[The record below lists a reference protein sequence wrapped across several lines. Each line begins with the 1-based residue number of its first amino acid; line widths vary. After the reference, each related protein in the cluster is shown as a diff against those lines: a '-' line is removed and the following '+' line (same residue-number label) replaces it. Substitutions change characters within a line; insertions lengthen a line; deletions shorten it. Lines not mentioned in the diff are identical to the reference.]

1 MVNPDYHPLYL
12 TCTTNSKSFKDC
24 PNLNVMSLLLSIDVG
39 IKNLAMCL
47 VNTETKRIVQWDV
60 SGVPPQHEDG
70 LFVCMRDHLNDK
82 PWVLDAETVLIEKQP
97 DRNKGMVSVQ
107 HFLHAYFVINKIKTI
122 IYDARHKVPDVVGPG
137 RKMYLKRKKVS
148 IERVHEHLKTHEVN
162 NSWLEMFE
170 GSKKK
175 DDLADTFLQATSYI
189 DRREIAPKKKSK
201 KISPRKPTTN
211 QTETKYSKSNL
222 LWFMKELG
230 IEKFKKNK
238 RVMKDMKKYFKSPE
252 EVLGLLN

>member
-1 MVNPDYHPLYL
+1 
-12 TCTTNSKSFKDC
+12 
-24 PNLNVMSLLLSIDVG
+24 MSLLLSIDVG

-70 LFVCMRDHLNDK
+70 LFVCMRDHLNDR
-82 PWVLDAETVLIEKQP
+82 PWVLEAETVLIEKQP

-107 HFLHAYFVINKIKTI
+107 HFLHSYFVINRKNTI

-148 IERVHEHLKTHEVN
+148 IERVHEHLKTHDVN
-162 NSWLEMFE
+162 SDWLELFE

-189 DRREIAPKKKSK
+189 DRREIAPKTKTTK

-211 QTETKYSKSNL
+211 QKETKYSKSNI
-222 LWFMKELG
+222 LWLMKTMGET
-230 IEKFKKNK
+230 KFKKDK
-238 RVMKDMKKYFKSPE
+238 RAMKDLKRYFKSTT
-252 EVLGLLN
+252 EVLGLLNP